1 MAAVEYTQVVA
12 APVSAVFAFVNDPK
26 RQQEFVNTVAGLEVT
41 PGGPGHVGETW
52 TVTYSLAGI
61 RLKAKETI
69 VERVENQ
76 RVVWKVAGALVKG
89 DEVQT
94 FEALED
100 NSTRVTIRMDWR
112 MKGLLG
118 WLLGPLVMPGI
129 EKNFFR
135 SAENMKR
142 VCEAEAKR

>member
-1 MAAVEYTQVVA
+1 LAAVEWTQVVA
-12 APVSAVFAFVNDPK
+12 APVGEVFAFVNDPK

-41 PGGPGHVGETW
+41 PGGPDHVGESW

-76 RVVWKVAGALVKG
+76 RVVWKVTGSLVKG

-94 FEALED
+94 FEALEG
-100 NSTRVTIRMDWR
+100 NATRVTIRMDWR
-112 MKGLLG
+112 MKGLGRLLG
-118 WLLGPLVMPGI
+118 WLVMPGI
-129 EKNFFR
+129 EKNFYR

-142 VCEAEAKR
+142 VCEANR